1 MRQLA
6 DWGANVIKIEMPP
19 DAAGGDAPGGPRE
32 GSDFQN
38 LHRNKRS
45 MTLNLK
51 SKEGRAAFLKMVKKA
66 DVIVENFRPDVKRR
80 LKIDYKDVKKIN
92 PRIVYGSIS
101 GFGQD
106 GPYENRPGFDQI
118 AQGMGGLMSITG
130 LPGQGPVRVGI
141 PVADLTAGLFCALGI
156 LTALLE
162 REKSKKGQHIS
173 TSLLQ
178 AQIFMLDF
186 QAARWLIN
194 KEVPKQAG
202 NDHPT
207 SIPTGVFKT
216 TDGHINIA
224 TTGGAIWER
233 FCKAIGAEAMMKKPD
248 YATAKARSENRKA
261 LNEEIGTYTQH
272 KSSAEWIDIMN
283 KAGVPC
289 GPIYNIDQV
298 FADPQVKHLG
308 IAQSVEEAGQVDDER
323 GRPAVHDVAH
333 HEQDRGAAAGHGPAH
348 QRGAEGIRI
357 QRQGNRRAASSQGRL
372 TRLARAAFQET
383 DMNQS
388 APITPQTDKMLSSK
402 EGSVGYVI
410 FNNPERHNAVSLDMW
425 AGGGQDARR
434 LPQRQQHQGRR
445 GDRRGRQ
452 GLRVGRRHLALRAG
466 AFLGGRGR
474 ALQRGRRDELRRVPR
489 VPEADHRHDPRL
501 LHRRRHGARHLLRP
515 PHRHR
520 RLDVRGAGG
529 QARPG
534 LRLFRPEAAGRRG
547 RRRRSRW
554 RFSTRRGNSPQPR
567 R

>member
-1 MRQLA
+1 MSCQASNCVEVSLMAIPKASQALARFTVLDLTRVRSGPTCVRQLA

-19 DAAGGDAPGGPRE
+19 EAGDAPGGPRE

-51 SKEGRAAFLKMVKKA
+51 TKEGRAAFLRMVKKA
-66 DVIVENFRPDVKRR
+66 DVVVENFRPDVKRR
-80 LKIDYKDVKKIN
+80 LKIDYKDVSKVN

-141 PVADLTAGLFCALGI
+141 PVADLCAGLFCAIGI

-162 REKSKKGQHIS
+162 REKSKKGQHVD

-186 QAARWLIN
+186 QAARWLIA

-233 FCKAIGAEAMMKKPD
+233 FCRALGAAAMMQNPD
-248 YATAKARSENRKA
+248 YKDAKSRSQNRKA
-261 LNEEIGTYTQH
+261 LNAEIDTYTQH

-308 IAQSVEEAGQVDDER
+308 IAQSVKKKDGSTLNVVGQPVR
-323 GRPAVHDVAH
+323 LSRSKNRIAAPPPAIGEHTNEVLK
-333 HEQDRGAAAGHGPAH
+333 EFG
-348 QRGAEGIRI
+348 
-357 QRQGNRRAASSQGRL
+357 
-372 TRLARAAFQET
+372 F
-383 DMNQS
+383 S
-388 APITPQTDKMLSSK
+388 AK
-402 EGSVGYVI
+402 EIG
-410 FNNPERHNAVSLDMW
+410 
-425 AGGGQDARR
+425 
-434 LPQRQQHQGRR
+434 
-445 GDRRGRQ
+445 
-452 GLRVGRRHLALRAG
+452 ALR
-466 AFLGGRGR
+466 
-474 ALQRGRRDELRRVPR
+474 
-489 VPEADHRHDPRL
+489 
-501 LHRRRHGARHLLRP
+501 
-515 PHRHR
+515 
-520 RLDVRGAGG
+520 
-529 QARPG
+529 QAK
-534 LRLFRPEAAGRRG
+534 AI
-547 RRRRSRW
+547 
-554 RFSTRRGNSPQPR
+554 
-567 R
+567 